1 SSTAHTTRVI
11 MQQSCCAIVS
21 CGDRIDASR
30 RAHGRLRKEARQH
43 SALLISPRARFE
55 LATSYRYAG
64 GDPRPDTGDRDGTP
78 GKTHASRTL
87 QTRDRRRGK
96 IPLPVR
102 TVQESAVLRQLAQ
115 THPERGGQQALLV

>member
-1 SSTAHTTRVI
+1 
-11 MQQSCCAIVS
+11 MQQSCCALVS

-64 GDPRPDTGDRDGTP
+64 GDPALIQETAMASQVKRTHQAPYKLAIGGE
-78 GKTHASRTL
+78 GKYLSRC
-87 QTRDRRRGK
+87 
-96 IPLPVR
+96 
-102 TVQESAVLRQLAQ
+102 RQSKKQPACDISPKLTQ
-115 THPERGGQQALLV
+115 